1 MIAVIFYL
9 PFSLDEASF
18 KFRAIIIHKLLIRVI
33 LVLHLPHS
41 VLNVLIPWL

>member
-33 LVLHLPHS
+33 LHLPHS